1 MNKLNYKNKN
11 IFFILILCFF
21 SIAFNFYYGYRGIF
35 PTDSFLIFDSGYY
48 VLNGFHPFKD
58 YWTVTGP
65 LLDYLQALFFLI
77 FGTSWFSYVLHAA
90 IINLTLAIFSYF
102 VFVQLGLKKVHS
114 FAYSTGISL
123 LAYPIIGTPFVDHH
137 SIIFSIFAI
146 YCFILGIE
154 KNKNIYWFLIPL
166 FLGCSFLSKQI
177 PASYIIIFILL
188 MLLLFLYYSFNIK
201 KISLLVIGTFFTLSF
216 FALILIINQIP
227 LNNFLIQ
234 YFLYPMTV
242 GSSRVE
248 SLNFDLKVFIGHF
261 KYIYICLIP
270 LFVVLL
276 KMVLKNKKTLD
287 EKKDFTII
295 LTIIGMTLIFI
306 YAQLLTKNQILIFF
320 IIPLVTAFSHIYFF
334 KYFSKKYFIYFII
347 LICLFSVTKYH
358 FRYNEQKKFMELEN
372 ANFDLAIKA
381 GKIHKIFNGLQWI
394 TAHYLNDPTK
404 EVNKLIEIKDYIN
417 SDLKNKIIIS
427 DYQFFSAISNSKFDT
442 LIKWNKWYDAV
453 SVPHKENKYFS
464 NYQKFF
470 IKKIKKNKIKEIY
483 AIGNDNKFIY
493 FEDLIDNVNCI
504 NSKSINEMLII
515 YDISNCDL

>member
-1 MNKLNYKNKN
+1 M
-11 IFFILILCFF
+11 
-21 SIAFNFYYGYRGIF
+21 
-35 PTDSFLIFDSGYY
+35 
-48 VLNGFHPFKD
+48 
-58 YWTVTGP
+58 
-65 LLDYLQALFFLI
+65 
-77 FGTSWFSYVLHAA
+77 
-90 IINLTLAIFSYF
+90 
-102 VFVQLGLKKVHS
+102 
-114 FAYSTGISL
+114 
-123 LAYPIIGTPFVDHH
+123 
-137 SIIFSIFAI
+137 
-146 YCFILGIE
+146 
-154 KNKNIYWFLIPL
+154 PL
-166 FLGCSFLSKQI
+166 F
-177 PASYIIIFILL
+177 A
-188 MLLLFLYYSFNIK
+188 
-201 KISLLVIGTFFTLSF
+201 
-216 FALILIINQIP
+216 
-227 LNNFLIQ
+227 
-234 YFLYPMTV
+234 
-242 GSSRVE
+242 
-248 SLNFDLKVFIGHF
+248 
-261 KYIYICLIP
+261 
-270 LFVVLL
+270 VLL

-493 FEDLIDNVNCI
+493 FEDLIDNGNCI